1 MKLTDIHGSILS
13 ETQQFNFAPVKSKLE
28 KLVADLAKDASN
40 SSAQKDIASVIYDV
54 IVNDVDIAKVG
65 KAKQAGFDD
74 SAVKAWNS
82 YFSGKFFNTGGGG
95 PWAQVDINANIP
107 RKTGQDRTLNY
118 YITVERTK
126 ENIANFLKSF
136 NSLISKIRDFSN
148 DKQTPISFKTHRHLD
163 YFMSHNDSL
172 KFYYY
177 DPSVEKDLVAVV
189 KKWLSDSGIK
199 TGQRTHEFGVD
210 KTAQGASQ
218 KSSFGQLLSD
228 HVSKQFIATIVKH
241 GDNYSVEQYIQ
252 WLQTH
257 MPTLIKQVSVQ
268 K

>member
-1 MKLTDIHGSILS
+1 MKLADIYLQVLA
-13 ETQQFNFAPVKSKLE
+13 EAQQFNFAPVKAKLE
-28 KLVADLAKDASN
+28 KLISDLVVDTSN
-40 SSAQKDIASVIYDV
+40 STLQKEIKSIIYDIV
-54 IVNDVDIAKVG
+54 VNDVDIAKIG
-65 KAKQAGFDD
+65 KAKQVGFDD
-74 SAVKAWNS
+74 TAVNAWKT

-126 ENIANFLKSF
+126 ENIAKFLKSF
-136 NSLISKIRDFSN
+136 NTLISKIRDFSN

-189 KKWLSDSGIK
+189 KKWLADSGIK

-210 KTAQGASQ
+210 KTVSGQGA
-218 KSSFGQLLSD
+218 KSSFGQLIAD
-228 HVSKQFIATIVKH
+228 HVGTQFIATITK
-241 GDNYSVEQYIQ
+241 NANKYSSQQYVQ
-252 WLQTH
+252 WLETH
-257 MPTLIKQVSVQ
+257 LPTLIKQISVQ